1 MSTPFWNFWFTN
13 LPESITLSVMSAVE
27 SPTKG
32 RGRPRAFDEDQ
43 VLDAL
48 VELFWEQGYEA
59 ASMTDI
65 VDRAGLN
72 KSSLYNAF
80 GSKDE
85 LFFTVLDR
93 YIDGREQMLREA
105 LSEGGIDALVG
116 FFEMQR
122 EMMLTEIG
130 AKGCM
135 AVNTSTE
142 LGLRDERAVAMSD
155 RYRAML
161 RDSIHR
167 PLQWSAERGEVDA
180 ALVDAYTESLVSAM
194 FGMSVSARA
203 GASQTELEH
212 LLDSLLA
219 LVKSW
224 KR

>member
-13 LPESITLSVMSAVE
+13 TSESITLSVMPAAA

-48 VELFWEQGYEA
+48 VELFWEHGYEA

-65 VDRAGLN
+65 VECAGLN

-142 LGLRDERAVAMSD
+142 LGLRDERAVTMSD
-155 RYRAML
+155 RYRTML
-161 RDSIHR
+161 REGIRR
-167 PLQWSAERGEVDA
+167 PLAWSAERGEVDA
-180 ALVDAYTESLVSAM
+180 TLVDAYTESLVSAM
-194 FGMSVSARA
+194 FGLSVSARA
-203 GASQTELEH
+203 GASQSELEH